1 MIWDN
6 QVYMFEYHRG
16 VDQSHPY
23 SSRWWQWL
31 FDTRPILYYLHY
43 GAESKSALGC
53 FNSPLVSWAGL
64 TALFAMIPAFWKRR
78 NPAAIL
84 IWIGYLSQFLPWVV
98 ITRTTF
104 AYHYFGATLFL
115 VMAITFVFAE
125 LIERR
130 PRNDRLVYGF
140 TALELVLFGL
150 FYPVLTGV
158 EASTEFC
165 LSFLKWLPGWPWG

>member
-1 MIWDN
+1 
-6 QVYMFEYHRG
+6 
-16 VDQSHPY
+16 
-23 SSRWWQWL
+23 
-31 FDTRPILYYLHY
+31 
-43 GAESKSALGC
+43 
-53 FNSPLVSWAGL
+53 
-64 TALFAMIPAFWKRR
+64 
-78 NPAAIL
+78 
-84 IWIGYLSQFLPWVV
+84 
-98 ITRTTF
+98 
-104 AYHYFGATLFL
+104 
-115 VMAITFVFAE
+115 MAITFVFAE